1 MIELWSEDLRKPE
14 INNIHL
20 TSPHHL
26 CWISW
31 NKVGH
36 GKVGDGG
43 GSTGEEERAY
53 PRWAIG

>member
-1 MIELWSEDLRKPE
+1 MIELRIEDLQKPE
-14 INNIHL
+14 INTI
-20 TSPHHL
+20 TYVE
-26 CWISW
+26 SW